1 VEERF
6 FRGWLQPAL
15 GRALG
20 ERAAW
25 APVIAAVAFAAVHP
39 VYSFVPVL
47 VLGLINGYLMQRTR
61 SLSACMLSHAV
72 HNALALWLAVRS

>member
-1 VEERF
+1 
-6 FRGWLQPAL
+6 
-15 GRALG
+15 LG
-20 ERAAW
+20 ERAVW